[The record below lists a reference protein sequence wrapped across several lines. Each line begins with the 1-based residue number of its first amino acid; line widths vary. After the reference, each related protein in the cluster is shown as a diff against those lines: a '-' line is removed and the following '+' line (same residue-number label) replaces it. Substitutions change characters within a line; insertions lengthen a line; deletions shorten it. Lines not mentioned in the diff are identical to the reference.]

1 MSILPIS
8 EAIIRHNS
16 NASSYSR
23 GEEYSRHRAVID
35 LKKRGNQIQ
44 AAVEG
49 SEIKPYQVSIN
60 FDAGG
65 ITSVCCSCAYDYD
78 GWCKHIVATLL
89 TCVRSEAEIEERPT
103 LQQLLNNL
111 DHLQT
116 QSLVQKLVEK
126 NPEAIDD
133 VELFVSSI
141 NLPPDP
147 TKSPSPKRRTK
158 IDVAPIRS
166 QVKRILRDGLR
177 ELEYGSEDDPFTEEL
192 LAVVEEAREFA
203 ENGDGN
209 NAITILEA
217 ITSTY
222 AQEWDELTNYGGDC
236 YSIAEPLNRAWTEA
250 ILCAE
255 IPVSEVADLQIM
267 LESWQDEIDIDF
279 SMSLE
284 ALRQGW
290 NYEPLQQVMKGDTS
304 TQLWADTRPDFANDL
319 ALIRLEYL
327 ERQNRY
333 TEYLNLALSEGM
345 TQQYLTQLAA
355 LGRIDEVMSAAQTHM
370 DTVETAF
377 ALAKI
382 LREEGYLSETLEIA
396 QAGLNL
402 PGKNIYDFAAW
413 TSDLAQELNHT
424 SIALNA
430 GIIAFEERPSFRDY
444 TKVENLAG
452 EIWEEVK
459 QDLLEILRESENW
472 LAKEAKVDIFLH
484 EGLID
489 DAIKTVK
496 KDTYYRSE
504 SVHRVMQAALPHRPD
519 WVINN
524 AVIRA
529 EEIMNR
535 GKADRYEDA
544 VKWLKKV
551 KAGYLQLGQ
560 QAEWSNYR
568 ASLEY
573 THGRKRKLMDLFN
586 ELNKP

>member
-89 TCVRSEAEIEERPT
+89 ICVRSEAAIEERPT

-116 QSLVQKLVEK
+116 QSLVQKLVEN
-126 NPEAIDD
+126 NPESIND

-141 NLPPDP
+141 NLPPSP

-166 QVKRILRDGLR
+166 QVESILQDGIQ
-177 ELEYGSEDDPFTEEL
+177 ELEYGSEDDPFTEKL
-192 LAVVEEAREFA
+192 IVVIEKAREFA
-203 ENGDGN
+203 QNGDGN
-209 NAITILEA
+209 NAIAILEA
-217 ITSTY
+217 ITSAY
-222 AQEWDELTNYGGDC
+222 AQEWDELASYGGDC

-255 IPVSEVADLQIM
+255 IPQEEVADLQIM

-279 SMSLE
+279 SISLE

-304 TQLWADTRPDFANDL
+304 AQLWADTPPDFANDL

-333 TEYLNLALSEGM
+333 TEYLHLAVSEGM

-370 DTVETAF
+370 DTAETAF

-382 LREEGYLSETLEIA
+382 LREEGYLSETLQIA

-402 PGKNIYDFAAW
+402 PGEYIYDFAAW
-413 TSDLAQELNHT
+413 TSDLAQGLGHT

-430 GIIAFEERPSFRDY
+430 SIMAFEEKPSFRDY

-459 QDLLEILRESENW
+459 LDLLEILRESENW
-472 LAKEAKVDIFLH
+472 LASSAKVDIFLH

-573 THGRKRKLMDLFN
+573 THGRKRKLMDLFK